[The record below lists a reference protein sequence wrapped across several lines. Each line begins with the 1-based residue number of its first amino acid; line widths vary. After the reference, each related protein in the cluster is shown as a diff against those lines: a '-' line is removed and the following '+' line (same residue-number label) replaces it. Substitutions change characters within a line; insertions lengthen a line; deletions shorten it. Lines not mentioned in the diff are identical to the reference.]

1 MGKILTGKDLKESK
15 DLGSKEQL
23 NTAPATKLT
32 RINMGDTWRLK
43 SAPISGKSNVA
54 FFYENKEISLNIV
67 DQIYKIDS
75 NIKGDDLLKMKAM
88 LVSAGF
94 VEETELIEILVSDI
108 PEIEDDEK
116 DDDEKINS
124 KTIYVLF
131 HPDSTDDEPIN
142 TQFSLNGVDIE
153 VVEGIVRIEDSNI
166 VQDLVDS
173 GYKLIKEE
181 VVIIDDD
188 LLKEEGK

>member
-54 FFYENKEISLNIV
+54 FFYEGKEISLNIV

-94 VEETELIEILVSDI
+94 VEETELVEVPVSDI
-108 PEIEDDEK
+108 PEIEDDK
-116 DDDEKINS
+116 NDDDEKINS
-124 KTIYVLF
+124 KTVYVLF

-153 VVEGIVRIEDSNI
+153 VVEGIVRIEDPNI
-166 VQDLVDS
+166 VQDLIDS